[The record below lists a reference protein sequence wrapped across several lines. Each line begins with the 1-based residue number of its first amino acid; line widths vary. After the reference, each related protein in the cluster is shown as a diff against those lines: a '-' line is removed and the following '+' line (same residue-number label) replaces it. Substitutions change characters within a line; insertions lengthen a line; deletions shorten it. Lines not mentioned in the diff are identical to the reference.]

1 VELLLSPFSSLTPFR
16 LLLLFIQADGYDPK
30 KSKVNADRMEEFIQA
45 QISGDLNEVPGIGPA
60 AIKALKNSDTQVV
73 TNTYQLLGVYYSLK
87 STSDDGTL
95 LDSFVHNDTFW
106 FWLKSRGIAAHR
118 SAVVEAIARKA
129 NSFTP
134 GFYDPTDYEESSDKE
149 A

>member
-1 VELLLSPFSSLTPFR
+1 MESSLLSPFYSLIARFSSSSLQ
-16 LLLLFIQADGYDPK
+16 QADGYDPK

-60 AIKALKNSDTQVV
+60 AIKALKNSDKQVV

-87 STSDDGTL
+87 STSEDGTL
-95 LDSFVHNDTFW
+95 LDSFSHNDAFW
-106 FWLKSRGIAAHR
+106 YWLKSRGITAHR
-118 SAVVEAIARKA
+118 SAVVQAIARKA

-134 GFYDPTDYEESSDKE
+134 GFYDPTEYEGSDDE